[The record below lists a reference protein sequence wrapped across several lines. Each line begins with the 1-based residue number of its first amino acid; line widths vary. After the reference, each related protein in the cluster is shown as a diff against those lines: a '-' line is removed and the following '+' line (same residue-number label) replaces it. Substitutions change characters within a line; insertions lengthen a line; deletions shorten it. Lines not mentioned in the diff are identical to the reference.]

1 MTIVVNA
8 DDVTLDQVRKQLAK
22 LVATVEVRD
31 FAGTA
36 YIERDLALVGV
47 NCNAEKRRE
56 VVEIVELFRG
66 RVVDVSPESIMVELA
81 GTEDKLEAFI
91 DLMKPYGIE
100 ALARTGVIAMPR
112 GAQIAKDKSA
122 GDTGNKKRVRSLDAP
137 AAAALPP
144 S

>member
-22 LVATVEVRD
+22 LVACVSVRD
-31 FAGTA
+31 FAGSA
-36 YIERDLALVGV
+36 YIERDLALVTV

-66 RVVDVSPESIMVELA
+66 KVVDVAPASITVELA

-91 DLMKPYGIE
+91 DLMNPYGIDS
-100 ALARTGVIAMPR
+100 LARTGVIAMPR
-112 GAQIAKDKSA
+112 GTQVAKDR
-122 GDTGNKKRVRSLDAP
+122 GTDTGNKRRVRSLDAP